1 MNNLVY
7 VKLVTILE
15 LNRFLNIVNLQ
26 LSSKL
31 LVELSFLLHFANR
44 KEFACMIT
52 SNTGQDQVNLPTNI
66 LILQLLFNKVSIAR
80 SKQPNGEII
89 DYLSVEEADKDSELL
104 PELKIDIKCLP
115 QLIERIKAYQR
126 AKGMKVIDG
135 WISPQGPTIKSLIK
149 DAKIKTV
156 PDRMTF
162 IRSEIKPSLAVKS
175 IKPNVCINLYQAQY
189 KPLTSSDK
197 SGLEY
202 ILKTAK
208 TDQSSLS
215 IAELAYML
223 ATTKHETAH
232 TFRAISEYGEGKGR
246 PYGKVVEVQYTD
258 PLKKTTTY
266 KNQYYGRGFV
276 QITWG
281 FNYQRID
288 EKLGNGIYP
297 NKNKTKDSEYN
308 KGFTI
313 TNPDKSIYLHPDQ
326 ALEKEKA
333 YVAMMYGM
341 QKGIFTGKKISDY
354 INSLKIDYRSAR
366 KVINGTDKANQ
377 IADYAEDFEIFLLA
391 STQ

>member
-1 MNNLVY
+1 
-7 VKLVTILE
+7 
-15 LNRFLNIVNLQ
+15 
-26 LSSKL
+26 
-31 LVELSFLLHFANR
+31 
-44 KEFACMIT
+44 MIT
-52 SNTGQDQVNLPTNI
+52 SKTGQDQVNLPTNI
-66 LILQLLFNKVSIAR
+66 LILQLLLNKVPIVQ
-80 SKQPNGEII
+80 SKQVNGEITHHLLNKEI
-89 DYLSVEEADKDSELL
+89 DSNSELL
-104 PELKIDIKCLP
+104 SKLKIDIKCLD

-126 AKGMKVIDG
+126 AKGMKAIDG
-135 WISPQGPTIKSLIK
+135 WIGPKGPTIKSLIK
-149 DAKIKTV
+149 DAKIKTA
-156 PDRMTF
+156 PDRMAF
-162 IRSEIKPSLAVKS
+162 LRSEIMPSLAVKS

-189 KPLTSSDK
+189 KPLTSSNK

-208 TDQSSLS
+208 ADPNSLS

-232 TFRAISEYGEGKGR
+232 TFRAISEYGKGKGR
-246 PYGKVVEVQYTD
+246 PYGKTVEVLYTD
-258 PLKKTTTY
+258 SLKKTTTY

-308 KGFTI
+308 KGFTV
-313 TNPDKSIYLHPDQ
+313 TNPGKSIYLNPDQ
-326 ALEKEKA
+326 ALEKENA
-333 YVAMMYGM
+333 YVAMVYGM

-354 INSLKIDYRSAR
+354 INNLKIDYRNAR

-377 IADYAEDFEIFLLA
+377 IAGYAEDFEIFLLA